1 MHLLTTAFH
10 QVERAM
16 AFALHQLDHQAQL
29 QAKHYL
35 KIMICELVETEKSNM
50 RLNCY
55 MLSLARDQP

>member
-1 MHLLTTAFH
+1 
-10 QVERAM
+10 M